1 MNHEPGPELTVFYD
15 VTSAKNELRSTQ
27 RRLVPLIQGVMLLG
41 ALIIIGVGVFMDPTN
56 VVVIGFGVMLGI
68 FWIVFMPRVI
78 LKSPRAKAAVTT
90 GPDDAVMVL
99 TPEGVRRTA
108 GNGPS
113 ALIPYQ
119 GVSLRWHTASS
130 SSRVSSLLVSLPGEE
145 LVLNEKLLH
154 PPITEIFRRYTDF
167 TGRPIS

>member
-1 MNHEPGPELTVFYD
+1 MTPEPGPELTVFYD
-15 VTSAKNELRSTQ
+15 ITSAKNELRSTR

-41 ALIIIGVGVFMDPTN
+41 ALIIIGVGVFMDPVN
-56 VVVIGFGVMLGI
+56 GLLIGFGVVDAI
-68 FWIVFMPRVI
+68 FGVVIMPRAI
-78 LKSPRAKAAVTT
+78 MKGPREKAAVTT

-99 TPEGVRRTA
+99 TPEGVRRTT
-108 GNGPS
+108 GNGTS

-119 GVSLRWHTASS
+119 DVALRWHTASS
-130 SSRVSSLLVSLPGEE
+130 SSRISSLLVSLPGEE

-154 PPITEIFRRYTDF
+154 PPILEIFHRYTEF